1 MAYAYANVR
10 LFAGNANVSLAES
23 ISSSIDIPL
32 GQADVG
38 RFSDGEIM
46 VQINESVRGK
56 DVYVLQPTCTPEPA
70 VNLMELLVMV
80 DALKR
85 ASAKRITAVVP
96 YYGFARQD
104 RRPNSAR
111 VPITARLAA
120 DMITVAGADR
130 LITVDLH
137 ADQIQGFFDIPVDNI
152 YGSPTLVDDMRASG
166 HIAADNM
173 MVVSPDMGGVVRARA
188 VAKALGCEMA
198 IIDKRRPKANVA
210 QVMHIIGDVKGRDC
224 ILVDDLVDTAGTLCK
239 AANALIEHGAKSV
252 TAYVVHAVL
261 SGPAVENI
269 NHSALTELVVTDTIP
284 LSEEALRSPRIRQ
297 VSVAPVLGE
306 TIRRVHQEESVSEIM
321 PIRS

>member
-1 MAYAYANVR
+1 MAYKNVR
-10 LFAGNANVSLAES
+10 LFAGNANVSLAEN
-23 ISSSIDIPL
+23 ISSSIEIPL
-32 GQADVG
+32 GKADVG

-70 VNLMELLVMV
+70 VNLMELLVMI

-104 RRPNSAR
+104 RRPHSAR

-120 DMITVAGADR
+120 DMITIAGADR
-130 LITVDLH
+130 VITVDLH

-152 YGSPTLVDDMRASG
+152 YGSPTLVADMRTSKHIVEDDM
-166 HIAADNM
+166 I
-173 MVVSPDMGGVVRARA
+173 VVSPDMGGVVRARA
-188 VAKALGCEMA
+188 VAKALGCDMA

-210 QVMHIIGDVKGRDC
+210 QIMNIIGDVAGRDC
-224 ILVDDLVDTAGTLCK
+224 ILVDDMVDTAGTLCK
-239 AANALIEHGAKSV
+239 AAQALMDHGAKSV

-269 NHSALTELVVTDTIP
+269 NNSALTELVVTDTIP
-284 LSEEALRSPRIRQ
+284 LSIAAIESSKIRQ
-297 VSVAPVLGE
+297 VTIAPMLGE

-321 PIRS
+321 PIR

>member
-1 MAYAYANVR
+1 MAYKNVR
-10 LFAGNANVSLAES
+10 LFAGNANVSLAEN
-23 ISSSIDIPL
+23 ISSSIEIPL
-32 GQADVG
+32 GKADVG

-70 VNLMELLVMV
+70 VNLMELLVMI

-104 RRPNSAR
+104 RRPHSAR

-130 LITVDLH
+130 VITVDLH

-152 YGSPTLVDDMRASG
+152 YGSPTLVADMRTSK
-166 HIAADNM
+166 HIVEDDM

-188 VAKALGCEMA
+188 VAKALGCDMA

-210 QVMHIIGDVKGRDC
+210 QIMNIIGDVAGRDC
-224 ILVDDLVDTAGTLCK
+224 ILVDDMVDTAGTLCK
-239 AANALIEHGAKSV
+239 AAQALMDHGAKSV

-269 NHSALTELVVTDTIP
+269 NNSALTELVVTDTIP
-284 LSEEALRSPRIRQ
+284 LSIAAIESSKIRQ
-297 VSVAPVLGE
+297 VTIAPMLGE

-321 PIRS
+321 PIR

>member
-1 MAYAYANVR
+1 MAYKNVR
-10 LFAGNANVSLAES
+10 LFAGNANVSLAEN
-23 ISSSIDIPL
+23 ISSSIEIPL
-32 GQADVG
+32 GKADVG

-70 VNLMELLVMV
+70 VNLMELLVMI

-104 RRPNSAR
+104 RRPHSAR

-130 LITVDLH
+130 VITVDLH

-152 YGSPTLVDDMRASG
+152 YGSPTLVADMRASN
-166 HIAADNM
+166 HISDESM

-198 IIDKRRPKANVA
+198 IVDKRRPKANVA
-210 QVMHIIGDVKGRDC
+210 QIMNIIGDVSGKDC
-224 ILVDDLVDTAGTLCK
+224 ILVDDMVDTAGTLCK
-239 AANALIEHGAKSV
+239 AAQALVEHGAKSV
-252 TAYVVHAVL
+252 TAYVVHPVL

-269 NHSALTELVVTDTIP
+269 DKSVLTELVVTDTIP
-284 LSEEALRSPRIRQ
+284 LSVAGIESKKVRQ
-297 VSVAPVLGE
+297 VTIAPVLGE

-321 PIRS
+321 PIR